1 MATSS
6 SAEELNKDFMFTG
19 LIQEVGTILSVTQ
32 NTEGKEFIIK
42 APGLIKE
49 IQIDDSV
56 ATNGCCLTATQ
67 IKGDTFK
74 VQAIHMTLQKTSI
87 GSLKSGD
94 KVNLE
99 LSLRPNDR
107 LGGHFVQGHVNAVGK
122 IKQIK
127 TMGENW
133 EIEVSIPKDLRK
145 YMISEGSVAIEGIS
159 LTIARLTSESLTVSI
174 IPHTLEKTTLGTK
187 KVGDDLNLEVDMIAK
202 YIENFLRFDKES
214 RKEEWAKNF
223 FDVKYED

>member
-1 MATSS
+1 
-6 SAEELNKDFMFTG
+6 MFTG
-19 LIQEVGTILSVTQ
+19 LIQEVGTIVSVIQ

-42 APGLIKE
+42 APSLIKE

-67 IKGDTFK
+67 IQGDTFK
-74 VQAIHMTLQKTSI
+74 VQAVHMTLQKTSV
-87 GSLKSGD
+87 GMLKSGD

-107 LGGHFVQGHVNAVGK
+107 LGGHFVQGHVNAMGQ

-127 TMGENW
+127 TTGEYW
-133 EIEVSIPKDLRK
+133 EIEVSIPLELRK
-145 YMISEGSVAIEGIS
+145 YMISEGSISLDGIS
-159 LTIARLTSESLTVSI
+159 LTIAKLTPHSLTVAI

-187 KVGDDLNLEVDMIAK
+187 NVGDHLNLEVDMIAK
-202 YIENFLRFDKES
+202 YIENFLRFDGNSK
-214 RKEEWAKNF
+214 KEEWAKNF

>member
-1 MATSS
+1 
-6 SAEELNKDFMFTG
+6 MFTG
-19 LIQEVGTILSVTQ
+19 LIQEVGTIVSVVQ

-42 APGLIKE
+42 APSLIKE

-74 VQAIHMTLQKTSI
+74 VQAVHMTLQKTSV
-87 GSLKSGD
+87 GMLKSGD

-107 LGGHFVQGHVNAVGK
+107 LGGHFVQGHVNAMGQ

-127 TMGENW
+127 TTGENW
-133 EIEVSIPKDLRK
+133 EIEVSIPSGLRK
-145 YMISEGSVAIEGIS
+145 YMISEGSICLDGIS
-159 LTIARLTSESLTVSI
+159 LTIAKLTANSLTVAI

-187 KVGDDLNLEVDMIAK
+187 KVGDHLNLEVDMIAK
-202 YIENFLRFDKES
+202 YIENFLRFDGNSK
-214 RKEEWAKNF
+214 KEEWAKNF

>member
-1 MATSS
+1 
-6 SAEELNKDFMFTG
+6 MFTG
-19 LIQEVGTILSVTQ
+19 LIQEVGTIVSVVQ

-42 APGLIKE
+42 APSLIKE

-74 VQAIHMTLQKTSI
+74 VQAVHMTLQKTSV
-87 GSLKSGD
+87 GMLKSGD

-107 LGGHFVQGHVNAVGK
+107 LGGHFVQGHVNAMGQ
-122 IKQIK
+122 IKQI
-127 TMGENW
+127 TTTGENW
-133 EIEVSIPKDLRK
+133 EIEVSIPPELRK
-145 YMISEGSVAIEGIS
+145 YMISEGSICLDGIS
-159 LTIARLTSESLTVSI
+159 LTIAKLTPSSLTVAI

-187 KVGDDLNLEVDMIAK
+187 KVGDHLNLEVDMIAK
-202 YIENFLRFDKES
+202 YIENFLRFDGNSKQE
-214 RKEEWAKNF
+214 KWAKNF

>member
-1 MATSS
+1 
-6 SAEELNKDFMFTG
+6 MFTG
-19 LIQEVGTILSVTQ
+19 LIQELGTIVSATQ
-32 NTEGKEFIIK
+32 NTEGKEFVIR
-42 APGLIKE
+42 APHLIKD

-56 ATNGCCLTATQ
+56 ATNGCCLTATE

-87 GSLKSGD
+87 GYLKPND

-107 LGGHFVQGHVNAVGK
+107 LGGHFVQGHVNALGK

-127 TMGENW
+127 TIGDNW
-133 EIEVSIPKDLRK
+133 EIEVSIPRELRK
-145 YMISEGSVAIEGIS
+145 YMISEGSIALDGIS
-159 LTIARLTSESLTVSI
+159 LTIAKLTAESLTVAI
-174 IPHTLEKTTLGTK
+174 IPHTLEKTSLGLK
-187 KVGDDLNLEVDMIAK
+187 KIGDHLNIEVDMIAK
-202 YIENFLRFDKES
+202 YIENFIRFDKGPK
-214 RKEEWAKNF
+214 KEEWAKNF

>member
-1 MATSS
+1 
-6 SAEELNKDFMFTG
+6 MFTG
-19 LIQEVGTILSVTQ
+19 LIQEVGTIVSVVQ

-42 APGLIKE
+42 APSLIKE

-67 IKGDTFK
+67 IMGDTFR
-74 VQAIHMTLQKTSI
+74 VQAVHMTLQKTSV
-87 GSLKSGD
+87 GMLKSGD

-107 LGGHFVQGHVNAVGK
+107 LGGHFVQGHVNAMGQ

-127 TMGENW
+127 TTGENW
-133 EIEVSIPKDLRK
+133 EIEVGIPPELRK
-145 YMISEGSVAIEGIS
+145 YMISEGSICLDGIS
-159 LTIARLTSESLTVSI
+159 LTIAKLTPSSLTVAI

-187 KVGDDLNLEVDMIAK
+187 KVGDHLNLEVDMIAK
-202 YIENFLRFDKES
+202 YIENFLRFDGNSK
-214 RKEEWAKNF
+214 KEEWAKNF